1 MKKEPEYSIRVIDAR
16 AMVHPEPFERVV
28 EALTTLGSNERVKLV
43 LGREPIPLYRFLEKN
58 GYQYLVSPQP
68 GGVYEILMWEAG
80 RK

>member
-1 MKKEPEYSIRVIDAR
+1 MKKEPEHSIRVIDAR

-28 EALTTLGSNERVKLV
+28 EALTTLGQNERVKLV
-43 LGREPIPLYRFLEKN
+43 LGREPLPLYRFLEKN
-58 GYQYLVSPQP
+58 GYAYQVSPQP